1 MGCRLLCDSH
11 LGLVSLS
18 LSKENSKGTFK
29 KTTETTVVVERLG
42 WDGRGG
48 TWRCPRQTFQ
58 ESTCLRL
65 DSPESD
71 LETRIR
77 MEATY

>member
-1 MGCRLLCDSH
+1 MITI
-11 LGLVSLS
+11 LGRSLS
-18 LSKENSKGTFK
+18 LSKENSKGTLK

-42 WDGRGG
+42 RVGRGG
-48 TWRCPRQTFQ
+48 TWRRPRQTSQ

-71 LETRIR
+71 LETRIQ
-77 MEATY
+77 MEATC